1 MSANRSHKPYH
12 PRWYRAPMPIFW
24 WVRRWIHARF
34 ILRELT
40 SIFVAGYALVYLL
53 QLRALGMGPEAYA
66 GFLELL
72 RSPLSVI
79 LHGVSLVFVMYH
91 SITWF
96 NLAPR
101 ALALRLGGKRV
112 PDQVIAGM
120 NFVAWISISAALVWV
135 TLRS

>member
-1 MSANRSHKPYH
+1 MSANPQHTPYH

-53 QLRALGMGPEAYA
+53 QLRALGMGPEAYDH
-66 GFLELL
+66 FLELL
-72 RSPLSVI
+72 QSPLSI
-79 LHGVSLVFVMYH
+79 GLHGISLVFVMFH

-101 ALALRLGGKRV
+101 ALSLRLGGKRV
-112 PDQVIAGM
+112 PDKVIAGL
-120 NFVAWISISAALVWV
+120 NFAAWTGISAALLWV
-135 TLRS
+135 TLTG

>member
-1 MSANRSHKPYH
+1 MSANPDHTPYH
-12 PRWYRAPMPIFW
+12 PRWHRVTMPIFW

-53 QLRALGMGPEAYA
+53 QIRALGMGPEAY
-66 GFLELL
+66 GRFLQMLQ
-72 RSPLSVI
+72 SPLSI
-79 LHGVSLVFVMYH
+79 ALHAISLIFVLYH

-101 ALALRLGGKRV
+101 ALALRVGGRRV
-112 PDQVIAGM
+112 PDWVIAGI
-120 NFVAWISISAALVWV
+120 NFIGWIGVSAALIWM
-135 TLRS
+135 TMQG

>member
-1 MSANRSHKPYH
+1 
-12 PRWYRAPMPIFW
+12 MPIFW
-24 WVRRWIHARF
+24 WVRRWIHTRF

-40 SIFVAGYALVYLL
+40 SVFVAGYALVYLL

-66 GFLELL
+66 RFLEML
-72 RSPLSVI
+72 RSPLSI
-79 LHGVSLVFVMYH
+79 TLHGVGLVFVMYH

-101 ALALRLGGKRV
+101 ALALRVGGKRV

-120 NFVAWISISAALVWV
+120 NFVAWIGISAALVWM
-135 TLRS
+135 TLRG

>member
-1 MSANRSHKPYH
+1 MRVNPQHTPYH
-12 PRWYRAPMPIFW
+12 PRWHRPSMPIFW

-66 GFLELL
+66 RFLEML
-72 RSPLSVI
+72 RSPLAI
-79 LHGVSLVFVMYH
+79 MLHAVALVFVMYH

-101 ALALRLGGKRV
+101 ALALRVGGKRV
-112 PDQVIAGM
+112 PDRVIAGL
-120 NFVAWISISAALVWV
+120 NFVAWIGISAGLLWM
-135 TLRS
+135 TLKG

>member
-1 MSANRSHKPYH
+1 MMANPLHTPHH
-12 PRWYRAPMPIFW
+12 PRWHRTSMPIFW

-53 QLRALGMGPEAYA
+53 QLRALGVRPEAYA
-66 GFLELL
+66 RFLEML
-72 RSPLSVI
+72 RSPLSI
-79 LHGVSLVFVMYH
+79 LLHGVALVFVLYH

-101 ALALRLGGKRV
+101 ALALRVGGKRV
-112 PDQVIAGM
+112 PDRVIAGM
-120 NFVAWISISAALVWV
+120 NFIAWIGISAALFWM
-135 TLRS
+135 TLKG

>member
-1 MSANRSHKPYH
+1 MSANPEHTPYH
-12 PRWYRAPMPIFW
+12 PRWHRTSMPIFW

-53 QLRALGMGPEAYA
+53 QLRALGMGPEAYSR
-66 GFLELL
+66 FLALL
-72 RSPLSVI
+72 QSPLSII
-79 LHGVSLVFVMYH
+79 LHAVGLVFVIYH

-101 ALALRLGGKRV
+101 ALVLRLGGKRV

-120 NFVAWISISAALVWV
+120 NFIAWIGISTALVWV
-135 TLRS
+135 TLKG